1 MKKAYFNWSSG
12 KDSAM
17 ALWKLQQS
25 QEVQVEL
32 LLTTINKDYAH
43 VSMHEVPEKLLE
55 RQAESLNIPL
65 WKVHLPTEYTA
76 PVYAEILT
84 KELLE
89 LRKNGFERAVFGD
102 IFLEDLKRYREEQ
115 LKNVGIEAVFPLWKQ
130 DTATLMQE
138 FLDSGF
144 RAICVCVNL
153 KYLDRSFCGREIDQN
168 FLNDLPENVDPCGEN
183 GEFHTFVFDGPI
195 FRKAV
200 AFKKGKSYTKTY
212 PAAAG
217 KWDAEFAYFQLKA

>member
-25 QEVQVEL
+25 QELQVEL
-32 LLTTINKDYAH
+32 LLTTINKELAF

-65 WKVHLPTEYTA
+65 RKIHLPTEYTA

-89 LRKNGFERAVFGD
+89 LRKKWLRTSSFW
-102 IFLEDLKRYREEQ
+102 RY
-115 LKNVGIEAVFPLWKQ
+115 L
-130 DTATLMQE
+130 
-138 FLDSGF
+138 SG
-144 RAICVCVNL
+144 R
-153 KYLDRSFCGREIDQN
+153 
-168 FLNDLPENVDPCGEN
+168 PEKV
-183 GEFHTFVFDGPI
+183 
-195 FRKAV
+195 
-200 AFKKGKSYTKTY
+200 S
-212 PAAAG
+212 
-217 KWDAEFAYFQLKA
+217 